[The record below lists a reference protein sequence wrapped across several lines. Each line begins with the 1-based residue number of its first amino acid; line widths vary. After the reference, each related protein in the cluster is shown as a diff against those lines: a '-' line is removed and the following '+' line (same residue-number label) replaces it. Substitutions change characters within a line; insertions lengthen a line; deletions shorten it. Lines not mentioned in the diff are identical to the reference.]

1 MSRDDVLV
9 VDGQEILNYGRQSIP
24 TFKPAHR
31 MNSGV
36 FGTMGV
42 GLPFG
47 VGAKVAAPDSR
58 VIVLHGDGS
67 FGMNAMEVDTAV
79 RHNAPVLIIIGLNGG
94 WTGDPEKKKPGRDL
108 GYTRYDKLAESLGA
122 YGEFVEKPEDIR
134 PALERAAEVVASGK
148 TALVNVV
155 TDWRARATTAA
166 FTRYV
171 T

>member
-1 MSRDDVLV
+1 M
-9 VDGQEILNYGRQSIP
+9 
-24 TFKPAHR
+24 
-31 MNSGV
+31 
-36 FGTMGV
+36 
-42 GLPFG
+42 
-47 VGAKVAAPDSR
+47 
-58 VIVLHGDGS
+58 
-67 FGMNAMEVDTAV
+67 
-79 RHNAPVLIIIGLNGG
+79 NGG
-94 WTGDPEKKKPGRDL
+94 WTGDPEKEKPGRDL